1 MQRTFEMELEKL
13 KNRIIKMGSLVELQ
27 INKAL
32 DALLSN
38 DIELTKQVVEGEKII
53 DKIDV
58 KIDKLCQRIFV
69 LTQPVASDLRFIM
82 AALKIDN
89 DLERIGDIAF
99 DIARTVDNV
108 KDHFDIITQ
117 LKIDELSA
125 QSRKILKNALDSF
138 VNKDI
143 NLANEILN
151 TGLKINER
159 CQQIFD
165 EIIIEMTNKT
175 EVIVVAT
182 HLILII
188 RHLERIADH
197 SRNIAESV
205 IFMLEGKIV
214 KHLKSVEGN
223 KASDFKKNIDL

>member
-13 KNRIIKMGSLVELQ
+13 KNRVIKMGSLVEDQL
-27 INKAL
+27 NKSIE
-32 DALLSN
+32 ALLEGN
-38 DIELTKQVVEGEKII
+38 IDLANNVIENERII

-99 DIARTVDNV
+99 DIAKTVDDI
-108 KDHFDIITQ
+108 KDHNDIIIQ
-117 LKIDELSA
+117 LKIDDLTS
-125 QSRKILKNALDSF
+125 QTTNIFKNALDCF
-138 VNKDI
+138 I
-143 NLANEILN
+143 NRDADLANEILKKG
-151 TGLKINER
+151 TMINER
-159 CQQIFD
+159 CRQIIND
-165 EIIIEMTNKT
+165 IIIEMTNKT
-175 EVIVVAT
+175 EVIIVAT
-182 HLILII
+182 NLILIL

-205 IFMLEGKIV
+205 IFMLQGIIV
-214 KHLKSVEGN
+214 KHSKPDENKESV
-223 KASDFKKNIDL
+223 K